1 MEINEIGTRNIQIR
15 KLDIPPV
22 NNIFDNNTY
31 SLPYASPVVV
41 NIGLPIVNVPG
52 CVESRETDDLREV
65 DPRGNVVFCDGG
77 IPSYNPPN
85 FEPNQMIMTRP
96 AGIDTRQ
103 REGDKTPN
111 IDDLPIPRTP
121 PATAVIKNVECPT
134 PAQEAKEPVGTYI
147 EGFRKKVTGYELIG
161 NQCIQITEK
170 VPLPEQII
178 AGLPSPGSVV
188 MTGGIAVIATTS
200 ALMAKPLADVLL
212 KVIKPTVKKVIK
224 KIAKIRGKTVPPL
237 SVQDRR
243 DLQRERTQAIRALRS
258 VLKPKG

>member
-65 DPRGNVVFCDGG
+65 DPRGNMVFCDGG

-103 REGDKTPN
+103 RGGDKTPN

-121 PATAVIKNVECPT
+121 PATAVTKNVECPT

-147 EGFRKKVTGYELIG
+147 EGFRKRVTGYELIG
-161 NQCIQITEK
+161 NQCIQITES
-170 VPLPEQII
+170 VSIPEQIV
-178 AGLPSPGSVV
+178 AGLPSPGAV
-188 MTGGIAVIATTS
+188 MTTGGIAVVATAS
-200 ALMAKPLADVLL
+200 ALMAKPLADILL
-212 KVIKPTVKKVIK
+212 KVIKPTVKKVMK
-224 KIAKIRGKTVPPL
+224 KIATIRGKSIPVL
-237 SVQDRR
+237 SVTERR
-243 DLQRERTQAIRALRS
+243 NEQRERNHAIITLRS
-258 VLKPKG
+258 TFKKR